1 MEELDQIVKKMI
13 EAGEPRRVIEGVV
26 LEWRKRQ
33 EFTKEEDD
41 KFLKALSSE
50 ETPKNPIRVEESVDL
65 GKEDVVVKEDVVTA
79 TEKVSTSGVGPL
91 AQPEQEEKEDKFSF
105 ENQIKKQKK
114 YLPKINMLSEE
125 DLNNIN
131 LDDDF
136 DEISK
141 RINNLDKVRA
151 NSPVGSFNKPRNTS
165 ENYLKQQMLGDAFP
179 ERERLSKLNKDVNID
194 SLDQNIAKLIGRQKQ
209 LQDLLSFK
217 EEEGV
222 ATLENPD
229 ELEKELNSTNLNILK
244 NALVLSSNVSETD
257 PKKATEMFAL
267 SLPLFQDMEESQG
280 KYEVAE
286 LYDSAEKNFNKI
298 IEKEIKPLNLADYV
312 KENASGV
319 LRPNLDAIDEF
330 SSKLT
335 KKLLPK
341 STNKEESLFS
351 GTGIDLVFGEKKNQ
365 VSFQINN
372 LIYEK
377 LNNEAESYRS
387 SEFVKKDTKD
397 NPEVKAL
404 SKKMG
409 EESFDAFKKNDATYF
424 SYLNK
429 AKKIDSEITNEFE
442 SKNDSLYSNYKNLL
456 KLESQKIEQQ
466 LSNRAIS
473 YEKANQRL
481 TKINSILFEKYIS
494 GNELLTNSINVKK
507 DSLQKNI
514 ADEMNAKYLE
524 FNLTYNPDPKDIA
537 KLNAI
542 YSDSYKKFFEQENKK
557 LKDDEKNP
565 MLPEYMNGF
574 LIEPILNFGK
584 EFFGTTGSVI
594 SGYGLASNDKNL
606 VILGDRMNQ
615 TFNVAPDK
623 IKDWGELLDLSK
635 SSKAAGRLAGSALPS
650 VIAGGIVAIETKG
663 MATLPRFAAIAI
675 AGWGTE
681 TLDMTMSI
689 KKDVLGRTGSFEKSN
704 KAGEAMLD
712 AQLENFYLYSFE
724 AIPYVGSALK
734 FIPSKYLRIGAAGV
748 SEAFTETLQ
757 EVPQSAQEQTI
768 LERAIKGEEITAKG
782 WREKVTPEFVKEIAL
797 EVIPGAGLMGSVTRA
812 MTEFSSSAQKEN
824 VVDDLTNQLRLSSV
838 VNKDNLFS
846 QHISSSMSNHG
857 ESFTKAWVSALG
869 FSGKVSPEK
878 FNSLI
883 REVESYKSIEEN
895 WSKYLNLSNTQKGL
909 FSKLTQDVNNSKEKA
924 EKLKGQVGLYE
935 AAKKEQSNAESNLSL
950 FIENPSLYNQPYV
963 EIKIGNQETK
973 IINRDDL
980 INLTIEQ
987 PELFSK
993 DNNIEVVINN
1003 DESLAKYF
1011 NEKFNEINKAPTEE
1025 VSEVPAEVVKLRA
1038 EEQAEMLEQI
1048 PGAENALTDGKVD
1061 EKKIATEEGK
1071 AKFDE
1076 IYSKYDEKISPLL
1089 ETAPAEEVSEE
1100 TEKTYTLPAT
1110 RKEWVKDFDII
1121 DNRNEKADLEIYE
1134 DGNGKWYVINNKTQN
1149 LVAVKSKAEAQNEI
1163 KNPTYDYGEGDV
1175 IDVVKPISTPEK
1187 ERIILLKP
1195 TKAEAPYDIEEY
1207 NKAMEEGFVD
1217 NDLIEE
1223 LKDEEINRVYDQRD
1237 AEFQAEQT
1245 QLNRDGEGGL
1255 FSFLHENLGRITPKD
1270 FDAYGDANLRKG
1282 DKSFSIKFLSKK
1294 AIPLDIN
1301 VQELSEAYG
1310 AEITP
1315 QDAIDYITDR
1325 QANPEKYTRS
1335 KSKLAALNK
1344 AAKIKGATPG
1354 EAFDIYSNLDGSEA
1368 SMKAIDDIT
1377 GTVLSDEQAI
1387 IIKNYLKLKEDGKKT
1402 DSGTSE
1408 SIQQPDD
1415 TATEGAATKEKEV
1428 LSLLT
1433 EKQRDADN
1441 KAGEETKES
1450 VREALIDE
1458 SYIQSIKAIE
1468 DTMPEGLSKREE
1480 ATWEIENKIYQESAD
1495 FAAAINGMLGIKT
1508 KAEEQIFTFG
1518 TTEYDIDKA
1527 DSIIKNQDV
1536 ELIDITKDI
1545 LPKLSLSFV
1554 LKTKEGIEKA
1564 DVTKPVIL
1572 AKTEKG
1578 ILLID
1583 GHHRVERAL
1592 RDGKS
1597 LKAYVLNEAQTR
1609 STRVYIDE
1617 VTRKAVITKES
1628 TPKGTSTN
1636 DKILNS
1642 EVSRT
1647 SLRSIITSIR
1657 MSNPNSSAVDILTD
1671 VYKGNVIE
1679 DFDYDYLNDE
1689 ELTYDA
1695 LTDLLVSEGIFDSKV
1710 KAINKLSTIGKGIVL
1725 RDVETRFLN
1734 KTKAPSEVE
1743 VKSKEAETKQAD
1755 EASTPEE
1762 LIKLISFKPYPITL
1776 TTDSKT
1782 GETKITESSDV
1793 DGLKEK
1799 AVENVKQLSSSIDKF
1814 VKDNTTDQEAD
1825 SVAEEFGVSKSEAK
1839 GIILAAVKEDLNG
1852 SKSTKS
1858 KKPFFKRII
1867 DRIVKL
1873 IKKSILIAA
1882 FVGSIVSGMSFN
1894 SSTNSFSVEE
1904 LVSTAVDV
1912 LPSSLADSA
1921 IRYFKMIG
1929 LIEHTD
1935 VQVDVKDIKSAPS
1948 APKTEDNSVY
1958 EKEITFTELVSVV
1971 PDNHYKNTRKK
1982 TDSLALTRNQYLN
1995 KNGFTYYTTPVKGN
2009 YKNSVIK
2016 VKDALAVSHFMI
2028 LDRAGGVDLS
2038 SKTSRSNLK
2047 KYSDEFKR
2055 NIKSSEPNNYVPVFT
2070 ILPGNKVNVKYKL
2083 AKDLDSSDI
2092 AITRLSQW
2100 SFFDINWNKYIN
2112 QPDIK
2117 GAKMLTTK
2125 DGKGIR
2131 SLMTIGTNDGL
2142 YGRFSGGSVA
2152 FIFTDSLGNEV
2163 IRDFN
2168 GPLRSIKLEGENIIK
2183 EFGIDPKKL
2192 IVTSYDA
2199 GSYTAKP
2206 YGNKSG
2212 VLSTDQFS
2220 GYNEL
2225 HPNSGG
2231 TLIIPR
2237 SALNNKGEITSQE
2250 ISDKGVPIPESPMSP
2265 NPVEASIILLAAVGG
2280 SRKKSSKRNEEIN
2293 KEIRNIEFQPG
2304 GKDLSYEEI
2313 KSLLKKLNFTE
2324 EEINKSELKKDS
2336 FYKGKIKKILDPKN
2350 WRFKKEKGA
2359 TSPLK
2364 RKLPKDVV
2372 SLLKRF
2378 NAAYP
2383 MSAVNKM
2390 ERKDLKALFNNLDSI
2405 FKGGVAAEKRLKQAV
2420 KEMLKFQELQIQNI
2434 IAEKK
2439 KLKTQIKNVGEAIQ
2453 ALKSK
2458 QTIIINGVLFDS
2470 LKQFNLVY
2478 NEDSDISGEAIYNP
2492 FQPDVKKTTFFKTAN
2507 WMLARSF
2514 FDTPLMFSKFTSTQE
2529 TVDWIIDNVNSP
2541 MSDKFYGV
2549 DSDSQILESKR
2560 IALSKRAFGNK
2571 KIDKLKVPRVSQ
2583 KTGIILTNSQ
2593 KISSPELLV
2602 GNVVYLYNA
2611 FKQQTGVE
2619 KFLNSQY
2626 NFDQI
2631 KEIVDFVN
2639 ENKDIK
2645 KYADGLVE
2653 IYKSYLPD
2661 VNKSLEDNGYEGIA
2675 NVDTKTK
2682 EELEKQMGKD
2692 FADKYYKILESIYG
2706 GIYNIP
2712 LKESYSPIS
2721 VLGTDVEMMQ
2731 KASIFSKEFN
2741 ISAFA
2746 PNSFDRKKGGSLN
2759 IRHSDLM
2766 FEQYVSGMTNM
2777 VHSISLLRSFKA
2789 MLSDKNIR
2797 LIKDQYGSRFADELQ
2812 NSVNDVIYGQ
2822 NKSTRSDEKNYGAFT
2837 KWLNRANARIMFLN
2851 PVSALTQPISFIN
2864 YAFEDVSSK
2873 KYFNNYISYISG
2885 DQRMIDA
2892 KKEFLSD
2899 PAFIRR
2905 RKKNL
2910 SSIEITELKRSE
2922 FGEVTRFEKVGGFVD
2937 KVLAKGYILTTTMD
2951 SFAIGL
2957 GGIPYYAAKRDELFS
2972 KYSKTNSKED
2982 AYEMAK
2988 REALRRTY
2996 EVTNSSQQASSQNR
3010 LTADQ
3015 KNAVIRFILSFNG
3028 VSMQYSRKIYGYASN
3043 IKNKRGDLSDNISGI
3058 AYFALAATILF
3069 QTMKFLLGLIGDDEE
3084 EVKKKKRL
3092 GTLANRNLDSL
3103 LKGFGVYGFALAEV
3117 KNILFDLYEYYLAKD
3132 NQEKDKYEKVF
3143 RFNAEGKKEPVIL
3156 PENEF
3161 IRELSSVMDIEYS
3174 NETYKRPKEI
3184 VYEAIERISPP
3195 LGSKIR
3201 QSQSAIYSLGEKDL
3215 IGVTVNTTELITN
3228 LPVSRIDNVRISI
3241 TEDLSNFERLAL
3253 ITNLLKKYKIE
3264 DKIKKEKEEQ
3274 EELRKKWQKQNPG
3287 KKLSEVTIKK
3297 NK

>member
-13 EAGEPRRVIEGVV
+13 ENGEPERLIEEVILG
-26 LEWRKRQ
+26 WRKKQ
-33 EFTKEEDD
+33 EFTEEEDD
-41 KFLKALSSE
+41 RFLKALSLGE
-50 ETPKNPIRVEESVDL
+50 DPKNPIRVKENVDL
-65 GKEDVVVKEDVVTA
+65 GKEDVVVEKDVVTA
-79 TEKVSTSGVGPL
+79 TEEVSTSGVGPL
-91 AQPEQEEKEDKFSF
+91 AQPKQEKKEDKFSF
-105 ENQIKKQKK
+105 KNQIKKQKK
-114 YLPKINMLSEE
+114 YLPEINMLPEE
-125 DLNNIN
+125 DLNNID

-136 DEISK
+136 DEIYQ
-141 RINNLDKVRA
+141 RINNISDARN
-151 NSPVGSFNKPRNTS
+151 NSPFGSFNKPRNTS

-209 LQDLLSFK
+209 LQDLLSLEK
-217 EEEGV
+217 EEGV

-244 NALVLSSNVSETD
+244 NTLLLSNNVFETD

-286 LYDSAEKNFNKI
+286 LYDYAEKNFNKI

-341 STNKEESLFS
+341 PTDEEESLFS

-377 LNNEAESYRS
+377 LKNEAESYRS

-397 NPEVKAL
+397 NSEIKAL

-429 AKKIDSEITNEFE
+429 AKKIDFEITDEYE
-442 SKNDSLYSNYKNLL
+442 SKNDSLYSNYENLL
-456 KLESQKIEQQ
+456 KLERQKIEQQ

-481 TKINSILFEKYIS
+481 KKINSILFEKYIS
-494 GNELLTNSINVKK
+494 GSELLANSLNAKK
-507 DSLQKNI
+507 DFLQKNI

-542 YSDSYKKFFEQENKK
+542 YSDSYEKFFKQENKK
-557 LKDDEKNP
+557 LKDDEKKP

-584 EFFGTTGSVI
+584 EFFGTTGRVI
-594 SGYGLASNDKNL
+594 SGYGLASNDENL
-606 VILGDRMNQ
+606 VVLGDRMNQ

-650 VIAGGIVAIETKG
+650 VIAGGIVAVETKG

-689 KKDVLGRTGSFEKSN
+689 KKDVLGRTGSFEKAN

-724 AIPYVGSALK
+724 AIPFVGKSLK
-734 FIPSKYLRIGAAGV
+734 FIPNKYLRIGAAGA
-748 SEAFTETLQ
+748 SESFTETLQ

-812 MTEFSSSAQKEN
+812 ITEFNSSAQKEN

-838 VNKDNLFS
+838 ANKDNLFS

-883 REVESYKSIEEN
+883 REIESYKSIEEN
-895 WSKYLNLSNTQKGL
+895 WSKYPSLSNTQKGL
-909 FSKLTQDVNNSKEKA
+909 FSKLTQDVKNFKEKA

-1011 NEKFNEINKAPTEE
+1011 NEKFDEINKAPTEE
-1025 VSEVPAEVVKLRA
+1025 ASEVPAEVAKLRA
-1038 EEQAEMLEQI
+1038 EEQAEMLEQV

-1061 EKKIATEEGK
+1061 EKKLTTAEGK

-1076 IYSKYDEKISPLL
+1076 IYKRYDERISPLL
-1089 ETAPAEEVSEE
+1089 KAKPVEEVS
-1100 TEKTYTLPAT
+1100 
-1110 RKEWVKDFDII
+1110 
-1121 DNRNEKADLEIYE
+1121 
-1134 DGNGKWYVINNKTQN
+1134 
-1149 LVAVKSKAEAQNEI
+1149 
-1163 KNPTYDYGEGDV
+1163 
-1175 IDVVKPISTPEK
+1175 
-1187 ERIILLKP
+1187 
-1195 TKAEAPYDIEEY
+1195 EAPYDIEEY

-1223 LKDEEINRVYDQRD
+1223 LRDEEINRAYEVQE
-1237 AEFQAEQT
+1237 AERQAEQV

-1255 FSFLHENLGRITPKD
+1255 FSFLHENLGRITPTD
-1270 FDAYGDANLRKG
+1270 FDDYGDANLRKG

-1294 AIPLDIN
+1294 ALPLDMN
-1301 VQELSEAYG
+1301 VQELSDMYG
-1310 AEITP
+1310 SEITP
-1315 QDAIDYITDR
+1315 QDAIDYILDR

-1335 KSKLAALNK
+1335 KAKLESLNK
-1344 AAKIKGATPG
+1344 AAKIKGSTTKD
-1354 EAFDIYSNLDGSEA
+1354 AFDIYNNLDSSEA

-1402 DSGTSE
+1402 DSRTSE

-1415 TATEGAATKEKEV
+1415 AAAESAATKEEKVELVKTTSLDEISQKYPDVTIDVFEDKKNKKLNLGRIIVPEGSRGEGIGTRAMQDLVEYADANNLKFTLTPSKEFGATSV
-1428 LSLLT
+1428 TRLKKFY
-1433 EKQRDADN
+1433 KQFGFVENKGKNRDFSH
-1441 KAGEETKES
+1441 KES
-1450 VREALIDE
+1450 MYRV
-1458 SYIQSIKAIE
+1458 
-1468 DTMPEGLSKREE
+1468 PE
-1480 ATWEIENKIYQESAD
+1480 
-1495 FAAAINGMLGIKT
+1495 
-1508 KAEEQIFTFG
+1508 
-1518 TTEYDIDKA
+1518 
-1527 DSIIKNQDV
+1527 
-1536 ELIDITKDI
+1536 
-1545 LPKLSLSFV
+1545 
-1554 LKTKEGIEKA
+1554 LKE
-1564 DVTKPVIL
+1564 
-1572 AKTEKG
+1572 
-1578 ILLID
+1578 
-1583 GHHRVERAL
+1583 
-1592 RDGKS
+1592 
-1597 LKAYVLNEAQTR
+1597 
-1609 STRVYIDE
+1609 E
-1617 VTRKAVITKES
+1617 VTGKAAITKES
-1628 TPKGTSTN
+1628 TPKATSTN

-1695 LTDLLVSEGIFDSKV
+1695 LTDLLVSEEIFDSKL

-1725 RDVETRFLN
+1725 RDVETSFLN

-1799 AVENVKQLSSSIDKF
+1799 AVENVKQLSSSVDKF
-1814 VKDNTTDQEAD
+1814 VKDNTTDQEID

-1839 GIILAAVKEDLNG
+1839 EIILIAVKEDLSG
-1852 SKSTKS
+1852 SESTKS
-1858 KKPFFKRII
+1858 KKSFFKRII

-1882 FVGSIVSGMSFN
+1882 LVGSIVSGMSFN

-1904 LVSTAVDV
+1904 LLRTSVEV

-1948 APKTEDNSVY
+1948 APKTKDVSVY
-1958 EKEITFTELVSVV
+1958 EKEMTFTELASVV

-1995 KNGFTYYTTPVKGN
+1995 KNGFTYYTTPVKRN
-2009 YKNSVIK
+2009 YKDSVIK

-2038 SKTSRSNLK
+2038 SKTGKSNLK

-2117 GAKMLTTK
+2117 GANMITTK
-2125 DGKGIR
+2125 DGKGIS
-2131 SLMTIGTNDGL
+2131 SLMTIGTNDSL

-2168 GPLRSIKLEGENIIK
+2168 GPLKSIKLEGENIIK

-2231 TLIIPR
+2231 ALIIPR

-2265 NPVEASIILLAAVGG
+2265 NPIEASIILLAAVGG

-2304 GKDLSYEEI
+2304 GKELSYEEI
-2313 KSLLKKLNFTE
+2313 KALLKKLNFTE

-2336 FYKGKIKKILDPKN
+2336 FYKDKIKKILDPKN

-2420 KEMLKFQELQIQNI
+2420 KGMLKFQELQIANI

-2439 KLKTQIKNVGEAIQ
+2439 KLKTQIKNVDEAIE

-2478 NEDSDISGEAIYNP
+2478 DEDSDISGEAIYNP
-2492 FQPDVKKTTFFKTAN
+2492 LQPDVKKTTFFKTAK

-2529 TVDWIIDNVNSP
+2529 TADWIINNVNSP

-2626 NFDQI
+2626 NFAQI

-2645 KYADGLVE
+2645 EYADGLVE

-2766 FEQYVSGMTNM
+2766 FDQYVSGMTNM

-2837 KWLNRANARIMFLN
+2837 KWLNRANAGIMFLN

-2922 FGEVTRFEKVGGFVD
+2922 FGEVSRPEKLGGFVD

-2972 KYSKTNSKED
+2972 KYSQTNSKKD

-2996 EVTNSSQQASSQNR
+2996 EITNSSQQASSQNR
-3010 LTADQ
+3010 LSADQ

-3028 VSMQYSRKIYGYASN
+3028 VSMQYSRKVYEYASN
-3043 IKNKRGDLSDNISGI
+3043 IKNKRGNLSDNLSGI
-3058 AYFALAATILF
+3058 AYFGIAATMLF

-3084 EVKKKKRL
+3084 EVKKKKKL
-3092 GTLANRNLDSL
+3092 GTLINRNLDSN
-3103 LKGFGVYGFALAEV
+3103 LKGFGVYFFALAEV
-3117 KNILFDLYEYYLAKD
+3117 KNILFDLYEYYLAKE
-3132 NQEKDKYEKVF
+3132 NQSKDKYEKIY
-3143 RFNAEGKKEPVIL
+3143 RFNAEGKKEEVIL

-3161 IRELSSVMDIEYS
+3161 IRDFSYLMDIEYS
-3174 NETYKRPKEI
+3174 NETYKKPSEI
-3184 VYEAIERISPP
+3184 VYGAIERISPP

-3201 QSQSAIYSLGEKDL
+3201 QSKSAIYSLGEKDL
-3215 IGVTVNTTELITN
+3215 IGVTVNTAEFITN
-3228 LPVSRIDNVRISI
+3228 VPVSRIDNVRIAI
-3241 TEDLSNFERLAL
+3241 TEDLSKFERLAL

-3274 EELRKKWQKQNPG
+3274 EKLRKLWEKQNPG
-3287 KKLSEVTIKK
+3287 KSLKVTIKK